1 MEKIGP
7 CGRLAAEIPLRFDL
21 STPESKKVI
30 VVLDADQEQCRE
42 LCSMLEEKSYR
53 TKSVHSIGYLGEL
66 LRINQVL
73 AVIID
78 LDTVPVDNRTVR
90 ELALKNRGTCI
101 LALSRDR
108 FHPHLRDA
116 ICYHIY
122 ACIKKP
128 LDPDELFYWLKA
140 IAKEGTD

>member
-1 MEKIGP
+1 MSTTE
-7 CGRLAAEIPLRFDL
+7 AEEQIF
-21 STPESKKVI
+21 
-30 VVLDADQEQCRE
+30 VLDTDKEQCRQ
-42 LCSMLEEKSYR
+42 LCSLLEEKAYR
-53 TKSVHSIGYLGEL
+53 TKSVQTMESLTEQ
-66 LRINQVL
+66 LRAKQVM

-78 LDTVPVDNRTVR
+78 LDTVAVDNRTVR

-122 ACIKKP
+122 ACINKP
-128 LDPDELFYWLKA
+128 LDPEELFYWLKA

>member
-1 MEKIGP
+1 M
-7 CGRLAAEIPLRFDL
+7 
-21 STPESKKVI
+21 STTEPEEQI
-30 VVLDADQEQCRE
+30 FVLDTDKEQCRQ
-42 LCSMLEEKSYR
+42 LCSLLEEKAYR
-53 TKSVHSIGYLGEL
+53 TKSVQTMESLTEQ
-66 LRINQVL
+66 LRAKQVM

-78 LDTVPVDNRTVR
+78 LDTVAVDNRTVR

-122 ACIKKP
+122 ACINKP
-128 LDPDELFYWLKA
+128 LDPEELFYWLKA